1 LSELYREAIAGRY
14 ATTLV
19 QRLIQLLGVYPIGT
33 LVRLNTGEEAVVVWV
48 HSHSRLT
55 PTIKLLKNSTGQPY
69 EEQEIIDLSSQTTG
83 GPSRSIQ
90 ETIDPHQAGWN
101 ITKILDSLW

>member
-1 LSELYREAIAGRY
+1 ELYKAAVAGQY
-14 ATTLV
+14 NTSVV
-19 QRLIQLLGVYPIGT
+19 QRLIQLLGVYPIGS
-33 LVRLNTGEEAVVVWV
+33 LVRLNTGEEAAVVWV

-69 EEQEIIDLSSQTTG
+69 EEQEIIDLSSQKAG

-90 ETIDPHQAGWN
+90 ETIDPHEAGWD
-101 ITKILDSLW
+101 IAKILDSLW